1 VTTQRL
7 EAFSDGV
14 IAIIITIMVLEIKV
28 PRDVSAA
35 ALADL
40 TPIFLAYAF
49 SFVLVAITWVNHHH
63 LIHFAKRTGVALL
76 WANIHLLF
84 WLSLIPFATGYVGNH
99 VNEKLPIA
107 VYGLVLT
114 GCIGAFLV
122 LRICVAAQYGPND
135 AFTQRHRIVV
145 KKNLAGL
152 ALYAASVP
160 LAFVTVYASYAIFVV
175 IPLQYILPQQ
185 RHDADVSAAGS

>member
-1 VTTQRL
+1 MTTQRL

-28 PRDVSAA
+28 PPDASAS
-35 ALADL
+35 ALRGL
-40 TPIFLAYAF
+40 SWIFIAYAF
-49 SFVLVAITWVNHHH
+49 SFILVAITWVNHHY
-63 LIHFAKRTGVALL
+63 LIHAAKHVSVALL

-84 WLSLIPFATGYVGNH
+84 WLSLIPFATGYVGHH

-114 GCIGAFLV
+114 GSMAAFLL
-122 LRICVAAQYGPND
+122 LRLAVAAQHGPND
-135 AFTQRHRIVV
+135 AFTKVHRNVV

-152 ALYAASVP
+152 SLYAASVP
-160 LAFVTVYASYAIFVV
+160 LAFVSVYISYAIFVA
-175 IPLQYILPQQ
+175 IPIQYILPQQ
-185 RHDADVSAAGS
+185 RAVTSPGS